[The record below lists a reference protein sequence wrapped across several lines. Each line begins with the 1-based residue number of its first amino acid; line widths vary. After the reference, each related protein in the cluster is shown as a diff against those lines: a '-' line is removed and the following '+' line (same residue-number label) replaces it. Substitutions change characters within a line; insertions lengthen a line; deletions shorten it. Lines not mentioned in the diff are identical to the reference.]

1 MPGSVEGEERG
12 VSLYG
17 GHDDRKRRDE
27 NEDGLKRSEIPDD
40 GENIL
45 IMKYIIMMQCISEVS
60 NLHAMKLFKFH
71 SYY

>member
-12 VSLYG
+12 VGLYG

-27 NEDGLKRSEIPDD
+27 NEDGLKRSQIPDD

-45 IMKYIIMMQCISEVS
+45 IMKS
-60 NLHAMKLFKFH
+60 HALKLLLLLLLLT
-71 SYY
+71 